1 MMIPFSAN
9 TTSDR
14 RLFRRYSLSTAGIL
28 TLAIAAMPGIAH
40 SQAAP
45 AMMAS
50 VEDKSPATGDAAA
63 IDTPT
68 VDTTPQDQSATGEAP
83 QQEITVTGSRIVRDG
98 YDAPTPVSVISAK
111 ELQAE
116 APANIADF
124 VNTLPSV
131 RGSSTAANSNG
142 SLSNGLAGVA
152 SVNLRNLGSQRT
164 LVLFDGQRSVAS
176 ATSGVVDVNT
186 FPQALVE
193 RVEVVTGGASS
204 AYGSD
209 AVSGVINFILDKKYT
224 GVKGSYEYGVT
235 TYSDG
240 PNHKFTLTAGTPFA
254 GGKGH
259 ILVSGEYFTQKGIQ
273 SIDRDWN
280 NAGFFQ
286 IDNPAYSD
294 AACRDTNAATICY
307 PARLIQGGIGTGQF
321 TEGGLI
327 STGPFKGVYF
337 GQIDPAT
344 GKASVNN
351 FAFGPSSGQWM
362 VGGDY
367 LIGREGHVSSA
378 TLLPSEDRK
387 SAFGRLSYEFSPAFE
402 LYGQFAYTRYQGQS
416 YYQQTPTTGTTIQI
430 APSAANG
437 GLVNA
442 YLPTSFLN
450 QVNAYNAN
458 PANTT
463 KVTTAALGTSNI
475 GIPPQ
480 GSDNT
485 REVFRYVVGAS
496 GDFSVLG
503 RDWKWDAYYQKG
515 ITKTNELLTNAWN
528 LDRMALATD
537 AVVAPAGNAS
547 GITAG
552 TIVCRSRLTLANANN
567 GCVPINRIGIGGVS
581 PEALAYVLYDG
592 LQPLRKQTLKQDV
605 AAFNLFTNNLVDIWA
620 GPISLAFGGEW
631 RQESVT
637 GSVDPLF
644 QPRVANG
651 VTSGTWIYG
660 NYLPTFG
667 KYNVK
672 EAYLETIVPLFNG
685 ADFNGAFRLTDYSTS
700 GTVSTWKAGLTWQ
713 PIPDVKFRGTISR
726 DIRAPN
732 LGELFA
738 PGTGRTNTVNVPL
751 ANGGQRADQF
761 NESTV
766 GNPALN
772 PEVAK
777 TYGVGAVFTPS
788 FVPGLAFSVD
798 YFQINLSGAINNL
811 GAQTLVT
818 QCYEQANATACS
830 SISTTGGRG
839 VTTAGLLITSI
850 ELKPTNFVGIEAKG
864 IDFEASYRKP
874 IGPGA
879 LTLRALVTKNISLY
893 TDNGVDVP
901 TEAAGQNS
909 GSLPDWTYRLTAGYD
924 VGPWGFQLVGRG
936 VSGGVYDN
944 SYIVCS
950 TDCPVSTVANRTVNR
965 NDIAGAIY
973 LDLQINHE
981 FEVAGAKTTAFLSI
995 KNLLDT
1001 DPVLVG
1007 NGPTGNN
1014 TPAYP
1019 QTNRNLYDV
1028 LGRVFRVGFRFD
1040 F

>member
-1 MMIPFSAN
+1 MTFSLSA
-9 TTSDR
+9 TMTSDR
-14 RLFRRYSLSTAGIL
+14 RIFRRQNLSSAAIL
-28 TLAIAAMPGIAH
+28 ALAIAAVPGVAAA
-40 SQAAP
+40 QTAP
-45 AMMAS
+45 AMVAS
-50 VEDKSPATGDAAA
+50 VEDRAPAAG
-63 IDTPT
+63 DTP
-68 VDTTPQDQSATGEAP
+68 SIEAAP
-83 QQEITVTGSRIVRDG
+83 QVDELAAQEEITVTGSRIVRDG
-98 YDAPTPVSVISAK
+98 YDAPTPVSVISSK

-116 APANIADF
+116 APANVADF

-164 LVLFDGQRSVAS
+164 LVLFDGQRSVAA

-186 FPQALVE
+186 FPQALIE

-224 GVKGSYEYGVT
+224 GIKGSYEYGIT
-235 TYSDG
+235 TYNDG

-280 NAGFFQ
+280 DAGFFQ
-286 IDNPAYSD
+286 IDNPAYSE
-294 AACRDTNAATICY
+294 AACKDSSSATICY

-321 TEGGLI
+321 TQGGLI
-327 STGPFKGVYF
+327 STGPFRGVYF
-337 GQIDPAT
+337 GQVDPTT

-351 FAFGPSSGQWM
+351 FVFGPSNGQWM

-367 LIGREGHVSSA
+367 KIGRAGHVSSA
-378 TLLPSEDRK
+378 TLLPAEDRK
-387 SAFGRLSYEFSPAFE
+387 SAFGRVSYEFSRAIE
-402 LYGQFAYTRYQGQS
+402 VYGQFAYSRYQGQS
-416 YYQQTPTTGTTIQI
+416 YYQQTPTTGVTIQV
-430 APSAANG
+430 APSASNG
-437 GLVNA
+437 GLINA
-442 YLPTSFLN
+442 FLPASFVN

-463 KVTTAALGTSNI
+463 KVTTVAIGTSNI

-485 REVFRYVVGAS
+485 REVFRYVVGAG
-496 GDFSVLG
+496 GDFSLFD
-503 RDWKWDAYYQKG
+503 RDLHWEAYYQKG

-528 LDRMALATD
+528 LERMALATD
-537 AVVAPAGNAS
+537 AVVAPAGNAA
-547 GITAG
+547 GIAAG
-552 TIVCRSRLTLANANN
+552 TIVCRSRLTPANVNN
-567 GCVPINRIGIGGVS
+567 GCVPINRIGIGGVT
-581 PEALAYVLYDG
+581 PEALNYVLYGG

-605 AAFNLFTNNLVDIWA
+605 AAFNLFTNNLVDLWA
-620 GPISLAFGGEW
+620 GPVSLGFGGEW
-631 RQESVT
+631 RQESVS

-672 EAYLETIVPLFNG
+672 EAFVETIVPLFKG
-685 ADFNGAFRLTDYSTS
+685 ADFNGAFRVTDYSTS
-700 GTVSTWKAGLTWQ
+700 GTVTTWKTGLTWQ
-713 PIPDVKFRGTISR
+713 PIPDIKFRGTISR

-751 ANGGQRADQF
+751 ANGGQRVDQF

-766 GNPALN
+766 GNPGLK

-777 TYGVGAVFTPS
+777 TYGVGAIFTPS

-798 YFQINLSGAINNL
+798 YFQINLTGAINTIT
-811 GAQTLVT
+811 AQTLVT
-818 QCYEQANATACS
+818 QCYEQNNAAACAA
-830 SISTTGGRG
+830 ISTTGGRG
-839 VTTAGLLITSI
+839 VVTPGLAVTSI
-850 ELKPTNFVGIEAKG
+850 ELKPTNFVGIKAKG

-874 IGPGA
+874 VGPGA
-879 LTLRALVTKNISLY
+879 MTLRALVTRNLSLY
-893 TDNGVDVP
+893 TDNGIDVP

-950 TDCPVSTVANRTVNR
+950 TDCPLSTVANRTVNR

-973 LDLQINHE
+973 LDLQVNHS

-995 KNLLDT
+995 RNLLDT